1 MHLST
6 RGRSFIIPSP
16 PISAFRTFSSII
28 HIEHIYIVV
37 VWYSIIIRIAVILT
51 IIDPGTS
58 TMTGWTAGGEGVL
71 IGCLPSSFDHWTT
84 NALRDGAPFLLLIE
98 TPPTFGRSV
107 RFLHILHETFSI
119 YYIPFLCG
127 RLGYLFLLSGRS
139 RPPTRKRSF
148 RVFA

>member
-1 MHLST
+1 MHWLT

-98 TPPTFGRSV
+98 TPPTFGRSE
-107 RFLHILHETFSI
+107 RFFDILHENQMFTLSHFS
-119 YYIPFLCG
+119 LAVCG
-127 RLGYLFLLSGRS
+127 HHLSPRGGDSWHMYHILLR
-139 RPPTRKRSF
+139 T
-148 RVFA
+148 